1 MEFLAQIDW
10 RTVLI
15 TLAAAFIIY
24 NTYHIIRYAII
35 KKKAEEQ
42 IKKIDAKIASIN
54 KELAATKKV
63 MEDRIKKLSK

>member
-15 TLAAAFIIY
+15 TLAVAFILY
-24 NTYHIIRYAII
+24 NTYHIIRYTII
-35 KKKAEEQ
+35 KKKAEEE
-42 IKKIDAKIASIN
+42 IKKIDAKIAGLN

-63 MEDRIKKLSK
+63 MQDRIKKLSK